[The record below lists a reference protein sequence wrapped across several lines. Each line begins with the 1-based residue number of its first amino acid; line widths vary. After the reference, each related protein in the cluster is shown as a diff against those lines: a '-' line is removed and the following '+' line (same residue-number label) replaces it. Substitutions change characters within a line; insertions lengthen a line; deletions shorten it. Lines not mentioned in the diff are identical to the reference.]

1 MFEPTRTIDWVM
13 LVVEGLVL
21 VLILYEVVVGEI
33 RHRGERRRRQTVGNI
48 VLELSRL
55 MDKGRWIQSS
65 VPDPSIMNPQLVEPW
80 RKSAQAWIEETNAF
94 LASHS
99 SRASSAFML
108 VTDAG
113 NMDSVVKSGGRQF
126 ALTGE
131 FREFY
136 QRFAAG
142 LANLRRILE
151 QADAYF

>member
-1 MFEPTRTIDWVM
+1 MFEGTRAIDWVM
-13 LVVEGLVL
+13 LGVEVL
-21 VLILYEVVVGEI
+21 VVLLISYEVFVGEM
-33 RHRGERRRRQTVGNI
+33 RHRRERRMRLTVSNI

-55 MDKGRWIQSS
+55 MDKGRRLQSS
-65 VPDPSIMNPQLVEPW
+65 VPDPGIMNPQVVKPW
-80 RKSAQAWIEETNAF
+80 KDSVDAWTEETNTF
-94 LASHS
+94 LVSHS

-113 NMDSVVKSGGRQF
+113 NMDSVVTSGGRQF

-136 QRFAAG
+136 QQFVVR

-151 QADAYF
+151 QAEAYF

>member
-1 MFEPTRTIDWVM
+1 MFEGTRAIDWVM
-13 LVVEGLVL
+13 LGVEGLV
-21 VLILYEVVVGEI
+21 VLLISYEVFVGEM
-33 RHRGERRRRQTVGNI
+33 RHRRERQRRLTVSNI
-48 VLELSRL
+48 VVELSRL

-65 VPDPSIMNPQLVEPW
+65 VPDPTIMNPQLVEPW
-80 RKSAQAWIEETNAF
+80 RKSAQAWTEETNAF

-113 NMDSVVKSGGRQF
+113 NMDSVVTSGGRQF
-126 ALTGE
+126 SLTGE

-136 QRFAAG
+136 QQFAAR